1 MDCKLMRMTR
11 GSTHQRVR
19 VFFLILLIIAIA
31 LTVLIARQQQEK
43 RKLAADTGNTYYYV
57 DNSSTGCNGSVC
69 SDSNNGTTPNSA
81 WRTISHVQSTLEILH
96 PGDEVLFKRG
106 DVWNEELDL
115 NNVHGSSDHH
125 IIFGNYGSG
134 ALPVI
139 TGRSS
144 QANCIAAIHT
154 SVSYVT
160 IDGFECRNTTQQGI
174 TFQTSNGNMPGI
186 VVENSYIH
194 NTGPGACAGC
204 GTPHDPDVYLNQ
216 LDFEDFSEGADGVQF
231 LNNIVNHCGGHNC
244 INIDYDTGGPIIR
257 GNIVGPGCVHNCI
270 DMKGSVGGIVDQ
282 NISTSGGGSNDQAA
296 FYSENTK
303 TPHED
308 ITYTRN
314 IAYNSPEGFHIESG
328 GNCTNSP
335 CSIVA
340 RYYNNTVYV
349 KSSQANIVDTSCS
362 GATLDIRNNIL
373 DGGAI
378 DIYGGCSV
386 KWDYND
392 DGGSQHF
399 SWVNVN
405 GSSMMP
411 IGSHDLFNVDPQ
423 YMNADS
429 ADFHLKSNS
438 PVIGKALANLV
449 GSMTDIGAYQYGRV
463 TSLKSWR
470 RFRVTED
477 YAPLWA
483 HFTACHCPPHL
494 WLKEDQALL

>member
-1 MDCKLMRMTR
+1 MTR
-11 GSTHQRVR
+11 RSTYQRLG
-19 VFFLILLIIAIA
+19 VFFLILLLLAIL
-31 LTVLIARQQQEK
+31 LTIFIARQPQEK
-43 RKLAADTGNTYYYV
+43 RQHAAVTGKTYYV

-81 WRTISHVQSTLEILH
+81 WRTISHVQSNLAKLH
-96 PGDEVLFKRG
+96 PDDKVLFKRG
-106 DVWNEELDL
+106 DVWGGELDL
-115 NNVHGSSDHH
+115 NNVHGSSGHQ

-160 IDGFECRNTTQQGI
+160 IDGFECRNTTRQGI
-174 TFQTSNGNMPGI
+174 TFQTSKGNMPGI

-194 NTGPGACAGC
+194 NTGPGACADC
-204 GTPHDPDVYLNQ
+204 GTPHDPGHYLNQ
-216 LDFEDFSEGADGVQF
+216 LDFEDSSGGADGVQF

-244 INIDYDTGGPIIR
+244 INIHYDTGGPIIR
-257 GNIVGPGCVHNCI
+257 GNRVGPGCVHNCI
-270 DMKGSVGGIVDQ
+270 DVKGSVGGIVDQ

-296 FYSENTK
+296 FYSENTR

-328 GNCTNSP
+328 GDCTNSP

-340 RYYNNTVYV
+340 RYYNNTVYET
-349 KSSQANIVDTSCS
+349 SSQASIVDTSCD

-378 DIYGGCSV
+378 TIHGGCSV

-399 SWVNVN
+399 SAVNVN
-405 GSSMMP
+405 DSSMMP
-411 IGSHDLFNVDPQ
+411 IGSHDLFNVDP
-423 YMNADS
+423 YYVDADS

-438 PVIGKALANLV
+438 PVIGKGLANLV
-449 GSMTDIGAYQYGRV
+449 DSMTDMGAYDFA
-463 TSLKSWR
+463 SSS
-470 RFRVTED
+470 
-477 YAPLWA
+477 P
-483 HFTACHCPPHL
+483 
-494 WLKEDQALL
+494 QAA